1 MQQNIFVSDSLSFLL
16 STSNGSTAG
25 SKHTQISNMAS
36 QSARD
41 AAVTRGTEKA
51 MALTVDEAQQKEG
64 QKKQWHSC

>member
-1 MQQNIFVSDSLSFLL
+1 
-16 STSNGSTAG
+16 
-25 SKHTQISNMAS
+25 MAS